1 MLTAVPELASQINA
15 NSGTFRQAFP
25 CGASRKRLAS
35 NESVTNVKS
44 PKLAAAIS
52 VLVSFTLLAGCSSEP
67 QLERDESATATLDY
81 ENVQVHRPLDEFKE
95 SDEQVAVIEKAV
107 NIAIEPCLSK
117 HGVPSR
123 RDEPRVELE
132 FRNYGLWNVE
142 RAKVYGSDFPRP
154 ELTEPTQQ
162 ENEAFAACHAEA
174 EGTTKLF
181 RGDSDGQ
188 NGLSLAHRLDEEAY
202 AAAIA
207 NPEWNAAR
215 DKWRQCITAR
225 GLTPNGDSWGS
236 KQAAE
241 ISRKQAEQGIT
252 PELKQEDIRVSV
264 IEAECNQST
273 NLTQTLANIEASYQA
288 PLIRK
293 NDAALQQEKQDIANR
308 VELARKYIQEHP

>member
-1 MLTAVPELASQINA
+1 M
-15 NSGTFRQAFP
+15 
-25 CGASRKRLAS
+25 
-35 NESVTNVKS
+35 KS
-44 PKLAAAIS
+44 PQLPAAIAA
-52 VLVSFTLLAGCSSEP
+52 LVSLTLLAGCSSGP

-81 ENVQVHRPLDEFKE
+81 ENVQVHRPLDEFKP
-95 SDEQVAVIEKAV
+95 SWEQDSIIQKAV
-107 NIAIEPCLSK
+107 NIATEPCLLR

-123 RDEPRVELE
+123 RNEPRIQLE

-142 RAKVYGSDFPRP
+142 RAKQYGSDFPHP
-154 ELTEPTQQ
+154 ELIDPTEKEIQ
-162 ENEAFAACHAEA
+162 AYVACQDETKDTASLF
-174 EGTTKLF
+174 EGDF
-181 RGDSDGQ
+181 DG
-188 NGLSLAHRLDEEAY
+188 NANPSLAVRLDEEAY

-207 NPEWNAAR
+207 DPEWSSAR
-215 DKWRQCITAR
+215 DKWRECITAR
-225 GLTPNGDSWGS
+225 GLTPDGDSWGS
-236 KQAAE
+236 EQAAE
-241 ISRKQAEQGIT
+241 ISRQEVEQGIT